1 MNTDEGLSQF
11 IFFMPPPATKQHEC
25 WTHETNWDLERC
37 RKRCVRKKKILSQF
51 WNLFPPDLTM
61 KLTCWVGSLL
71 LARPSPTKH
80 YVRSTLELTWH
91 LESWFKCHFL
101 PLQQNNTLNKLRQF
115 ILSHFWT
122 LRPPDPTQ
130 QHVKHVKK
138 IGILSHFVDF
148 VTVLLKALRSTYE
161 PTWHP
166 ESCSKSILYSSKIN
180 TLNIRMN
187 KVEMLI
193 CLEKNHPL
201 PFQFIHWTHEE
212 KLHLESFCN
221 LQPLDGPYKIKP
233 FAYRES
239 LHVASVLKFTL
250 LNATKIIVEHFGIL
264 PTPWPYKSIYST
276 YGSSWHVDSFYWIYL
291 PCPLQNIL
299 FNVWISMA
307 SWLMLKCSLPSP
319 TTKPCIEHM
328 KKRNLES
335 FLKFTAH
342 RPYKTT
348 RWTYGEISHVEW
360 CLGFPSLRPCRTN
373 GLRYEE
379 SCHAESFL
387 KSTSPRPYL
396 ASTPFNKWTHL
407 ACWVIVKDLLP
418 CALQKYTFK
427 VVQQTNL
434 FGILRRV

>member
-1 MNTDEGLSQF
+1 MLNTLNKLRSWASFEIYS
-11 IFFMPPPATKQHEC
+11 P
-25 WTHETNWDLERC
+25 
-37 RKRCVRKKKILSQF
+37 
-51 WNLFPPDLTM
+51 LTLPWSWHVESGHCY
-61 KLTCWVGSLL
+61 K
-71 LARPSPTKH
+71 LARPSPTTH

-91 LESWFKCHFL
+91 LESWLKCHFL

-115 ILSHFWT
+115 ILSHFWK

-130 QHVKHVKK
+130 QYVKHVKK
-138 IGILSHFVDF
+138 IGMLSHFVDF

-221 LQPLDGPYKIKP
+221 LQPLDWPYKIKP

-264 PTPWPYKSIYST
+264 PTPWPYKSMHST

-319 TTKPCIEHM
+319 TTKPYIEHM
-328 KKRNLES
+328 KKVDMLSHCYRFIFRPPTKHFVRHMNRLGILSHVWNVFTFPYNKARRWTNKIGTSSHVWSLRPLDHTQQYIQHMDQLDMLMHSFGFTCPVPYETLCLVYEPAWHLYLCQNVPCLPLHQDNTLNTWKERHLES
-335 FLKFTAH
+335 FLKFTVP
-342 RPYKTT
+342 RPYKAI
-348 RWTYGEISHVEW
+348 R
-360 CLGFPSLRPCRTN
+360 
-373 GLRYEE
+373 
-379 SCHAESFL
+379 
-387 KSTSPRPYL
+387 
-396 ASTPFNKWTHL
+396 
-407 ACWVIVKDLLP
+407 
-418 CALQKYTFK
+418 
-427 VVQQTNL
+427 
-434 FGILRRV
+434 